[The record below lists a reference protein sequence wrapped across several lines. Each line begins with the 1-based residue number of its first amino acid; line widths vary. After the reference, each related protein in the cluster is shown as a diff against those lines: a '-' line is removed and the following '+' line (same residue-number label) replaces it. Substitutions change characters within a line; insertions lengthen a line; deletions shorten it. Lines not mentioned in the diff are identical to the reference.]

1 MTTLKTNAI
10 EPEGATTNLAV
21 GMTGQNVVIG
31 GSGGIKANTFKDAGG
46 NTLWTSNGSGV
57 LSSVSGFGGAQVLI
71 SSQTAS
77 NSASIIFTLP
87 TAYKQVVFE
96 FYNIVPSTSPGDHL
110 LFDCSVLGSYGT
122 TKTTTFFRAYHTES
136 DSTALQY
143 VTGLDQAQT
152 TNNQQLMPDIGSG
165 GDESGAGTLT
175 LFNPAGTTYAKHFYG
190 RFSYYYSAD
199 YAMDVYPAGYFN
211 TTSALDG
218 IKFVSGSGNIAS
230 GTIKMYG
237 IK

>member
-1 MTTLKTNAI
+1 MPL
-10 EPEGATTNLAV
+10 GASKAALFGVAGVSTGDVVLLSTAV
-21 GMTGQNVVIG
+21 
-31 GSGGIKANTFKDAGG
+31 
-46 NTLWTSNGSGV
+46 
-57 LSSVSGFGGAQVLI
+57 
-71 SSQTAS
+71 AS
-77 NSASIIFTLP
+77 DDASIEFTLP
-87 TAYKQVVFE
+87 TAYKQVVFG

-110 LFDCSVLGSYGT
+110 LFDCSVSGSYGT

-136 DSTALQY
+136 DSLTALQY

-165 GDESGAGTLT
+165 ADESGAGTLT
-175 LFNPAGTTYAKHFYG
+175 LFSPASTTYVKHFYG

-211 TTSALDG
+211 VTDPLDG
-218 IKFVSGSGNIAS
+218 IKFSADSGNISS
-230 GTIKMYG
+230 GTIKMWG

>member
-1 MTTLKTNAI
+1 MPLGTHKAALFGVAGVST
-10 EPEGATTNLAV
+10 GSAV
-21 GMTGQNVVIG
+21 
-31 GSGGIKANTFKDAGG
+31 
-46 NTLWTSNGSGV
+46 L
-57 LSSVSGFGGAQVLI
+57 LS
-71 SSQTAS
+71 TAVAS
-77 NSASIIFTLP
+77 DDASIEFTLP
-87 TAYKQVVFE
+87 TAYKQVVFG

-110 LFDCSVLGSYGT
+110 LFDCSVSGSYGT

-136 DSTALQY
+136 DSLTALQY

-165 GDESGAGTLT
+165 ADESGAGTLT
-175 LFNPAGTTYAKHFYG
+175 LFSPASTTYVKHFYG

-211 TTSALDG
+211 VTDPLDG
-218 IKFVSGSGNIAS
+218 IKFSADSGNISS
-230 GTIKMYG
+230 GTIKMWG

>member
-1 MTTLKTNAI
+1 MPL
-10 EPEGATTNLAV
+10 GAHKVALFGVAGVSTGDVVLLSTAV
-21 GMTGQNVVIG
+21 
-31 GSGGIKANTFKDAGG
+31 
-46 NTLWTSNGSGV
+46 
-57 LSSVSGFGGAQVLI
+57 
-71 SSQTAS
+71 AS
-77 NSASIIFTLP
+77 DDASIEFTLP
-87 TAYKQVVFE
+87 TAYKQVVFG

-110 LFDCSVLGSYGT
+110 LFDCSVSGSYGT

-136 DSTALQY
+136 DSLTALQY

-165 GDESGAGTLT
+165 ADESGAGSLT
-175 LFNPAGTTYAKHFYG
+175 LFSPASTTYVKHFYG

-211 TTSALDG
+211 VTDPLDG
-218 IKFVSGSGNIAS
+218 IKFSADSGNISS
-230 GTIKMYG
+230 GTIKMWG

>member
-1 MTTLKTNAI
+1 MPL
-10 EPEGATTNLAV
+10 GAFKSALFGVAGVSTGSAV
-21 GMTGQNVVIG
+21 
-31 GSGGIKANTFKDAGG
+31 
-46 NTLWTSNGSGV
+46 L
-57 LSSVSGFGGAQVLI
+57 LS
-71 SSQTAS
+71 TAVAS
-77 NSASIIFTLP
+77 DDASIEFTLP
-87 TAYKQVVFE
+87 TAYKQVVFG

-110 LFDCSVLGSYGT
+110 LFDCSVSGSYGT

-136 DSTALQY
+136 DSLTALQY

-165 GDESGAGTLT
+165 ADESGAGTLT
-175 LFNPAGTTYAKHFYG
+175 LFSPASTTYVKHFYG

-211 TTSALDG
+211 VTDPLDG
-218 IKFVSGSGNIAS
+218 IKFSADSGNISS
-230 GTIKMYG
+230 GTIKMWG